1 MKNFLLIALIFIISS
16 CVNNSLQPDI
26 VSRSDA
32 QKQQYVVFGTVR
44 DISMV
49 TIEGDREVGAAAG
62 AAIGAAVG
70 KNTTDSEPESDIAAV
85 VGGLVGSAIG
95 SEIGSAVTKK
105 DGVELLIET
114 ESGSFVSIIQEVGNF
129 SYNTGQK
136 VRIIK
141 RNGKSRVIPFELCLM
156 THSISSITNL

>member
-1 MKNFLLIALIFIISS
+1 MKNFLFIALIFITSS
-16 CVNNSLQPDI
+16 CVNNSLQPDV

-32 QKQQYVVFGTVR
+32 QKQQNVVFGTIR

-70 KNTTDSEPESDIAAV
+70 KNTTDSEPESDIAAII
-85 VGGLVGSAIG
+85 GGIVGSAVGAEVG
-95 SEIGSAVTKK
+95 SNLTQKN
-105 DGVELLIET
+105 GVELLIET
-114 ESGSFVSIIQEVGNF
+114 NGGRMISIIQEVGKYDF
-129 SYNTGQK
+129 RVEQK

-141 RNGKSRVIPFELCLM
+141 RNGKSRVVPFD
-156 THSISSITNL
+156 

>member
-1 MKNFLLIALIFIISS
+1 MKNFTLIAIIFITSS
-16 CVNNSLQPDI
+16 CVNNSLQPDV

-32 QKQQYVVFGTVR
+32 QKQQYVVFGTIR
-44 DISMV
+44 DISSV

-62 AAIGAAVG
+62 AAIGVAVG

-114 ESGSFVSIIQEVGNF
+114 ESGGFISIIQEVGNF
-129 SYNTGQK
+129 SYNPGQK

-141 RNGKSRVIPFELCLM
+141 RNGKSRVIPFE
-156 THSISSITNL
+156 

>member
-1 MKNFLLIALIFIISS
+1 MKNLLLIAVIFITSS
-16 CVNNSLQPDI
+16 CVNNSLQPDV

-32 QKQQYVVFGTVR
+32 QKQQYVVFGTIMDVS
-44 DISMV
+44 IV

-70 KNTTDSEPESDIAAV
+70 KNTTDSEPESDIATV
-85 VGGLVGSAIG
+85 LGGLVGSAIG

-114 ESGSFVSIIQEVGNF
+114 ESGSFISIIHEVGNF

-141 RNGKSRVIPFELCLM
+141 RNGKSRVIPFE
-156 THSISSITNL
+156 

>member
-1 MKNFLLIALIFIISS
+1 MKHFLLLALIFIISS
-16 CVNNSLQPDI
+16 CVNNSLQPDV

-129 SYNTGQK
+129 SYNPGQK

-141 RNGKSRVIPFELCLM
+141 RNGKSRVIPFE
-156 THSISSITNL
+156 

>member
-1 MKNFLLIALIFIISS
+1 MKNFLLIALIFTTSS
-16 CVNNSLQPDI
+16 CVNNSLQPDV

-32 QKQQYVVFGTVR
+32 QKQQYVVFGTIR

-70 KNTTDSEPESDIAAV
+70 KNATDSEPESDIAV

-95 SEIGSAVTKK
+95 SEIGSAITKK

-114 ESGSFVSIIQEVGNF
+114 ESGTFVSIIQETGNF
-129 SYNTGQK
+129 SYTTGQK

-141 RNGKSRVIPFELCLM
+141 RNGKSRVIPFE
-156 THSISSITNL
+156 

>member
-1 MKNFLLIALIFIISS
+1 MKNFLLITLIFITSS
-16 CVNNSLQPDI
+16 CVNNSLQPDV

-32 QKQQYVVFGTVR
+32 QKQQYVVFGTIR
-44 DISMV
+44 DVSMV

-62 AAIGAAVG
+62 AAIGAVVG

-85 VGGLVGSAIG
+85 LGGLVGSAIG
-95 SEIGSAVTKK
+95 SEIGSAITKK

-114 ESGSFVSIIQEVGNF
+114 ESGSFVSIIQEVANF
-129 SYNTGQK
+129 SYTIGQK

-141 RNGKSRVIPFELCLM
+141 RNGKSRVIPFE
-156 THSISSITNL
+156 

>member
-1 MKNFLLIALIFIISS
+1 MKIFLLISLIFITSS
-16 CVNNSLQPDI
+16 CVNSSLQPDV

-32 QKQQYVVFGTVR
+32 QKQQYVVFGTIK

-95 SEIGSAVTKK
+95 SEIGSAITKK

-114 ESGSFVSIIQEVGNF
+114 ESGSFVSIIQESGSF
-129 SYNTGQK
+129 SYTTGQK

-141 RNGKSRVIPFELCLM
+141 RNGKSRVIPFE
-156 THSISSITNL
+156 

>member
-1 MKNFLLIALIFIISS
+1 MKNFLLITLIFITSS
-16 CVNNSLQPDI
+16 CVNNSLQPDV

-32 QKQQYVVFGTVR
+32 QKQQYVVFGTIK

-62 AAIGAAVG
+62 AAIGAVVG

-85 VGGLVGSAIG
+85 LGGLVGSAIG
-95 SEIGSAVTKK
+95 SEIGSAITKK

-114 ESGSFVSIIQEVGNF
+114 ESGSFVSIIQEVANF
-129 SYNTGQK
+129 SYTIGQK

-141 RNGKSRVIPFELCLM
+141 RNGKSRVIPFE
-156 THSISSITNL
+156 

>member
-1 MKNFLLIALIFIISS
+1 MKNFLLIAVIFITSS
-16 CVNNSLQPDI
+16 CVNNSLQPD
-26 VSRSDA
+26 VVFRSDA
-32 QKQQYVVFGTVR
+32 QKQQYVVFGTIMDVS
-44 DISMV
+44 IV

-70 KNTTDSEPESDIAAV
+70 RNTTDSEPESDIATV
-85 VGGLVGSAIG
+85 LGGLVGSAIG

-114 ESGSFVSIIQEVGNF
+114 ESGSFISIIQEVGNF
-129 SYNTGQK
+129 SFNTGQK

-141 RNGKSRVIPFELCLM
+141 RNGKSRVIPFE
-156 THSISSITNL
+156 

>member
-1 MKNFLLIALIFIISS
+1 MKNLLLLAIIFITSS
-16 CVNNSLQPDI
+16 CVNNSLQPDV

-32 QKQQYVVFGTVR
+32 QKQQYVVFGTIMDVS
-44 DISMV
+44 IV

-70 KNTTDSEPESDIAAV
+70 RNTTDSEPESDIATV
-85 VGGLVGSAIG
+85 LGGLVGSAIG
-95 SEIGSAVTKK
+95 SEIGSAVTKN

-114 ESGSFVSIIQEVGNF
+114 ESGSFISIIQEVGNF

-141 RNGKSRVIPFELCLM
+141 RNGKSRVIPFE
-156 THSISSITNL
+156 